1 MPQQLGFKL
10 SLRFM
15 FDLAPISDKSSK
27 ANLNLMLRMESFREC
42 QSNVFERLCIM
53 FQNRLRK
60 NNLIKG
66 MFDNVRLS

>member
-1 MPQQLGFKL
+1 MPQQLRFTL
-10 SLRFM
+10 SLRLI
-15 FDLAPISDKSSK
+15 FDLAPISHKSSK
-27 ANLNLMLRMESFREC
+27 ANLNLMLRMEFREC